1 MKVLFGSLIALT
13 IGALVVACAG
23 GRGGYATPEY
33 KVVERG
39 EGLEV
44 RDYPPLVLVGVSA
57 SGKKGDDGAFMRLFR
72 YISGRNEG
80 GTKIPM
86 TTPVLM
92 RAKGEG
98 REREMSFVMPATMG
112 AQEVPKP
119 SDEALSPSVRQSGRY
134 VVFRDSG
141 WWKKK
146 DEEQAAERVKAWA
159 ERRGLKVQGEPEIAY
174 YDPPWT
180 LGPLRRNE
188 LLWRVGRAGNFETCD
203 AGR

>member
-1 MKVLFGSLIALT
+1 MKVLFGSLIALV
-13 IGALVVACAG
+13 IVAFVVACGG
-23 GRGGYATPEY
+23 GRGGYATPDY
-33 KVVERG
+33 RVVERAD
-39 EGLEV
+39 GLEV

-72 YISGRNEG
+72 YISGRNES

-92 RAKGEG
+92 RAEGEG
-98 REREMSFVMPATMG
+98 SDRSMAFVMPAKMG
-112 AQEVPKP
+112 AQEVPQP
-119 SDEALSPSVRQSGRY
+119 SDEAIRPAVRQAGRY

-141 WWKKK
+141 WWKKV
-146 DEEQAAERVKAWA
+146 DEDRAAERVKAWA
-159 ERRGLKVQGEPEIAY
+159 ESRGLRLQGNPEVAY

-188 LLWRVGRAGNFETCD
+188 LLWRVEARGAR
-203 AGR
+203 

>member
-1 MKVLFGSLIALT
+1 MKVLFGSLI
-13 IGALVVACAG
+13 VVVVAAFVAACAG

-33 KVVERG
+33 KVVERVD
-39 EGLEV
+39 GLEV

-57 SGKKGDDGAFMRLFR
+57 TGKKGDDGAFMRLFR
-72 YISGRNEG
+72 YISGRNEQ

-92 RAKGEG
+92 RAEEGELG
-98 REREMSFVMPATMG
+98 RSMAFVMPAKMG

-119 SDEALSPSVRQSGRY
+119 SDEALRPRVREAGRY

-141 WWKKK
+141 WWKKR
-146 DEEQAAERVKAWA
+146 DEERAAAQVKEWA
-159 ERRGLKVQGEPEIAY
+159 EHRGLKLQGEPEVAY

-180 LGPLRRNE
+180 LGPFRRNE
-188 LLWRVGRAGNFETCD
+188 LLWQIQRGKSAGVLISD
-203 AGR
+203 R